1 MGGGGFPALRPA
13 AAAAVKLVYRLIAF
27 LSGRSCFLSRQTLN
41 SQIQD
46 FINQTSLFH
55 FFFTF
60 FFSVLP
66 FPYIMFST
74 LFLLYLTSIKI
85 LQFVLIAVLV
95 RLHKCVNVCH
105 WHCSCVNVYSVVF
118 MCHKL
123 KFVWWQK
130 GSLILLHVCFFHTN
144 VCKHSSSLVYYSTK
158 VKFVFK
164 YVCQGFKNTHR
175 ALEIALYSTPL
186 YGFQPFKL

>member
-130 GSLILLHVCFFHTN
+130 GSLILLHVCFFIRMCASIHP
-144 VCKHSSSLVYYSTK
+144 VLFIIVQRSSLYLSMSVRGLK
-158 VKFVFK
+158 
-164 YVCQGFKNTHR
+164 THT
-175 ALEIALYSTPL
+175 EPL
-186 YGFQPFKL
+186 K